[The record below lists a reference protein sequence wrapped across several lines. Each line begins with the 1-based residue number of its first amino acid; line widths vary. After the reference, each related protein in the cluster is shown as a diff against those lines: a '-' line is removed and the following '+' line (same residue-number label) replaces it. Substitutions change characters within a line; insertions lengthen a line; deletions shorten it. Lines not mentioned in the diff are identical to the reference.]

1 MPIAWRSSLST
12 EAHPALAVALSARP
26 LAAAAHRAG
35 ARVIALD
42 LFADEDTAELATLAR
57 GISASAPLTLPS
69 LRDGPLP
76 LPQGERGRCL
86 AFDGAALLEAV
97 EEHRGRASGLIYGA
111 GFEHEPALLE
121 MLGSRIAILG
131 NRAEVVGAVKD
142 PRGFAALLA
151 RLGVPHPETRLA
163 APADGNWLAKRVGGS
178 GGGHITCASA
188 GAIAAGFYV
197 QRQIAGRAVSALF
210 VGDGRRA
217 RVLGHSEQWT
227 SPTAEMPFRYGGC
240 VGPVQLGAKIEAMID
255 ELCQEL
261 VAALGLVGL
270 NSLDLLLDGER
281 FHVLEVNP
289 RPGATLDVFDGRDGL
304 SLWDAHIAGVAGR
317 LVSFHDRMGRPRA
330 AAVIY
335 APARLRIP
343 LSFAWPDWTADRGRA
358 GTLIESGE
366 PVCTVMATAAT
377 PAEAREIVDM
387 RARRLLERLPPLP
400 LAST

>member
-1 MPIAWRSSLST
+1 MPIAWRSSLSAET
-12 EAHPALAVALSARP
+12 QPALAVALSARP
-26 LAAAAHRAG
+26 LATAARRAG

-42 LFADEDTAELATLAR
+42 LFADEDTAVAAR
-57 GISASAPLTLPS
+57 ECRKLAPLTLPS

-76 LPQGERGRCL
+76 LPKGERGRLL
-86 AFDGAALLEAV
+86 AFDHEALLEAV
-97 EEHRGRASGLIYGA
+97 EEHRGKASGLVYGA

-131 NRAEVVGAVKD
+131 NRAAVVGAVKD
-142 PRGFAALLA
+142 PLGFAALLA
-151 RLGVPHPETRLA
+151 RLGVPHPETRLE
-163 APADGNWLAKRVGGS
+163 APAEGNWLAKRVGGS
-178 GGGHITCASA
+178 GGGHITRASA

-197 QRQIAGRAVSALF
+197 QRQVPGRAVSALF
-210 VGDGRRA
+210 LGDGRQA

-227 SPTAEMPFRYGGC
+227 SATAEMPFRYGGC
-240 VGPVQLGAKIEAMID
+240 VGPVGLGAKIEAMID
-255 ELCQEL
+255 ELCHEL

-304 SLWDAHIAGVAGR
+304 SLWEAHIAGVAGR
-317 LVSFHDRMGRPRA
+317 LVPFHDGMSPPRA
-330 AAVIY
+330 AGVVY

-343 LSFAWPDWTADRGRA
+343 LSFAWPDWAADRGRA

-387 RARRLLERLPPLP
+387 RTRRLLERLEPLP
-400 LAST
+400 LAPT